1 MTMWINIGIGI
12 VVSSTLFYTTYRL
25 IKYRIGFTNLAN
37 EYLQKLSD
45 NELLIKE
52 IHKLNQQ
59 ITNKDLENSDGFLK
73 FVSDSR
79 DWAFEYI
86 EQVQK
91 ALDEFDK
98 EVAPQ
103 LEWANSFGNLAGETT
118 HTSTIKIISEAYD
131 KLKSVLPENTE
142 TPNN

>member
-1 MTMWINIGIGI
+1 MWIEISIGV
-12 VVSSTLFYTTYRL
+12 VVSAIIFYTTYKLVR
-25 IKYRIGFTNLAN
+25 YRIAFQNLAN

-45 NELLIKE
+45 TDLLIKE
-52 IHKLNQQ
+52 INRLNQQ
-59 ITNKDLENSDGFLK
+59 INNKELEGSDGFLK

-86 EQVQK
+86 EQVQR
-91 ALDEFDK
+91 ALAEFD
-98 EVAPQ
+98 EEIAPR
-103 LEWANSFGNLAGETT
+103 LEWANTFGRLAGDTV
-118 HTSTIKIISEAYD
+118 HTDTIKTISEAYN

>member
-1 MTMWINIGIGI
+1 MWINISIG
-12 VVSSTLFYTTYRL
+12 VVVTVVLFYTTYRL
-25 IKYRIGFTNLAN
+25 LRYRIAFQNLAN

-45 NELLIKE
+45 NELLLKE
-52 IHKLNQQ
+52 INRLNQQ
-59 ITNKDLENSDGFLK
+59 INNKELENSDGFLK

-79 DWAFEYI
+79 DWAFQYI

-91 ALDEFDK
+91 ALNEFDE

-103 LEWANSFGNLAGETT
+103 LEWANTFGQAAGDTV
-118 HTSTIKIISEAYD
+118 HTGTMKKISEAYD
-131 KLKSVLPENTE
+131 KLKSILPENTE

>member
-1 MTMWINIGIGI
+1 MWINISIG
-12 VVSSTLFYTTYRL
+12 VVVTAILFYTTYRL
-25 IKYRIGFTNLAN
+25 LRYRIAFQNLAN

-45 NELLIKE
+45 NELLLKE
-52 IHKLNQQ
+52 INRLNQQ
-59 ITNKDLENSDGFLK
+59 INNKELENSDGFLK

-79 DWAFEYI
+79 DWAFQYI

-91 ALDEFDK
+91 ALVEFDNV
-98 EVAPQ
+98 VAPQ
-103 LEWANSFGNLAGETT
+103 LEWVNTYGKVAGETV
-118 HTSTIKIISEAYD
+118 HTETITKISEAYY

>member
-1 MTMWINIGIGI
+1 MWINISIGA
-12 VVSSTLFYTTYRL
+12 VVTLVLFYTTYRL
-25 IKYRIGFTNLAN
+25 IKYRIAFTKLAN

-45 NELLIKE
+45 NQLLLNE
-52 IHKLNQQ
+52 IDRLNQQ
-59 ITNKDLENSDGFLK
+59 ITNKELENSDGFLK

-98 EVAPQ
+98 EIAPK
-103 LEWANSFGNLAGETT
+103 LDWATSYGNLAGDTI
-118 HTSTIKIISEAYD
+118 HTDTITKISEAYN
-131 KLKSVLPENTE
+131 KLKSILPENTE